1 MGVKLDLLLW
11 EKNINYD
18 FYNKVLRKV
27 LRPEK
32 DEVNRKFS
40 VLHTKEL
47 LYFCNPSTIFK
58 LVNF

>member
-1 MGVKLDLLLW
+1 LLW

-18 FYNKVLRKV
+18 FYNRVLRRV

-40 VLHTKEL
+40 ILHTKEL
-47 LYFCNPSTIFK
+47 LYLCNPSTIFK
-58 LVNF
+58 LVKFWRLQ